1 MLRTLKAGS
10 TKRPAGQER
19 RRVLIIVQNL
29 PVPFD
34 RRVWLEC
41 QTLADAGYEVAVVC
55 PKGTDDPSRAVL
67 EGVEL
72 YKYRPYAPGGSKASF
87 VAEYLYSFLATFWLS
102 LQAARKGR
110 IYAVQACN
118 PPDIF
123 WPIGLAF
130 RALFGSR
137 FVFDHHDL
145 CPELYESRFP
155 DGPKAVHSALLFL
168 ERRTVATADHVIE
181 TNDSYRAVDIE
192 RNGAAPQRSTVVRSG
207 PDPNRLKP
215 VAPVPELRRGR
226 RHLAAYIGVMGPQD
240 GVDIAMQVADVV
252 VHELG
257 RSDIGFTLMGSGDS
271 WQDLLALRDKLGL
284 EDYVEMTGRVPD
296 ETVAAV
302 LSTADIG
309 ISPDPK
315 NPLNDVSTMNK
326 TMEYMAFALPV
337 VAFDLRETRVSAGEA
352 GVYATPNDV
361 HEMAKLLVELVDDE
375 DRRKAMGAAGRARV
389 ESQLAWQHQAVRY
402 RAVYDN
408 LLGPQVYHT
417 SEDIEE
423 KQATL

>member
-1 MLRTLKAGS
+1 M
-10 TKRPAGQER
+10 
-19 RRVLIIVQNL
+19 LIIVQNL